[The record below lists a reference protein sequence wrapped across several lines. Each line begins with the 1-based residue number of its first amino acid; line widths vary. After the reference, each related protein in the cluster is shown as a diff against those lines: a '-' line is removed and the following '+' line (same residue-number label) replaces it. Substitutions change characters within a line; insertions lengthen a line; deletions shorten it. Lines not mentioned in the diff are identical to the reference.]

1 MGNLVVNAMG
11 LQLWKMGNIF
21 KPLLLFRNRECAS
34 ITTKPD
40 PSSIFSVLQLRNI
53 TKKVYSLELESAQTP
68 IFAFKRFSLE
78 RLLVPGVLGWVS
90 CPLLNRWLSSHYN
103 SPMGGG
109 ILSWTPVIIR
119 IILRHRSQ
127 NNNISKHRPC
137 TISGLTTSD
146 DESSSGEIR
155 RSPTDSSSYGKW
167 FLHCVGRLE
176 A

>member
-34 ITTKPD
+34 ITIKPD
-40 PSSIFSVLQLRNI
+40 PSSILSVLQLRNI

-78 RLLVPGVLGWVS
+78 RLLVPGFLGWVRS
-90 CPLLNRWLSSHYN
+90 PLLNRWLSSHYN

-119 IILRHRSQ
+119 IILRHWSQ
-127 NNNISKHRPC
+127 NNKNYKIQTHVQNHLKTLSKEIDLPNKNI
-137 TISGLTTSD
+137 
-146 DESSSGEIR
+146 
-155 RSPTDSSSYGKW
+155 
-167 FLHCVGRLE
+167 V
-176 A
+176 

>member
-34 ITTKPD
+34 ITIKPD
-40 PSSIFSVLQLRNI
+40 PSSTLSVLQLRNI

-78 RLLVPGVLGWVS
+78 RLLVPGVLGWVRS
-90 CPLLNRWLSSHYN
+90 PLLNRWLSSHYN

-119 IILRHRSQ
+119 IILRHWSQ
-127 NNNISKHRPC
+127 NNKNYKIQTHVQNYFKKNIEQRNWPSKR
-137 TISGLTTSD
+137 
-146 DESSSGEIR
+146 
-155 RSPTDSSSYGKW
+155 K
-167 FLHCVGRLE
+167 HCLVCEWRLSWS
-176 A
+176 

>member
-11 LQLWKMGNIF
+11 LQLWKMGIF

-34 ITTKPD
+34 ITIKPD
-40 PSSIFSVLQLRNI
+40 PSSILSVLQLRNI

-78 RLLVPGVLGWVS
+78 RLLVPGFLGWVRS
-90 CPLLNRWLSSHYN
+90 PLLNRWLSSHYN

-119 IILRHRSQ
+119 IILRHWSQ
-127 NNNISKHRPC
+127 NNKNYKIQTHVQNHLKTLSKEIDLPNKNI
-137 TISGLTTSD
+137 
-146 DESSSGEIR
+146 
-155 RSPTDSSSYGKW
+155 
-167 FLHCVGRLE
+167 V
-176 A
+176 